1 MVVQYVEPTHPIVA
15 GAQQIR
21 EILGDLADVNP
32 LFMSPGAQAE
42 ALREMVAATNQLTE
56 LQARVMASAAQVADD
71 AGKHDTAGW
80 LAHETHIGPREAR
93 AQKRLAEALEAW
105 PAVAAGMRAGVVN
118 REQAEIIT
126 RALNALPD
134 DTAAELIPRAEAHLV
149 DEASRWNPNQLRVLA
164 RQVLDVIDPDGTEAR
179 EAKKLEAEER
189 TAFQKTR
196 LSFAKKHDG
205 TTKIT
210 IVVPDLTATRLAH
223 LLHAFTS
230 PRHDPAD
237 KQALADA
244 AGDEA
249 GERVWWKLP
258 NNKKL
263 GHAFCELLENID
275 PNSMPQHG
283 TTGTELIVTI
293 PLADLRRD
301 LAAATVLGPHGVE
314 RITANEARRLACE
327 AGIIPAVL
335 GGQGHVLDLGRT
347 SRLATKAQKKAL
359 ILIRATCSEE
369 GCDVPAA
376 MTEVHHLNAWS
387 QGGKTDLKDL
397 VLLCKPG
404 HRRIH
409 SPDYTHE
416 RLPDGTIRFYR
427 RT

>member
-56 LQARVMASAAQVADD
+56 LRARVMAAAPQIADQS
-71 AGKHDTAGW
+71 GKNDTAAW
-80 LAHETHIGPREAR
+80 LAHETHLGPREAK

-126 RALNALPD
+126 RALNALPE
-134 DTAAELIPRAEAHLV
+134 DTEPALIPKAEAHLV

-164 RQVLDVIDPDGTEAR
+164 RQVLDVIDPDGAESR
-179 EAKKLEAEER
+179 EAKKLAAEEKS
-189 TAFQKTR
+189 AFQKTR

-210 IVVPDLTATRLAH
+210 LVVPDLTATRLAH

-275 PNSMPQHG
+275 PATMPQHG

-301 LAAATVLGPHGVE
+301 LAAATVLGPTGVE
-314 RITANEARRLACE
+314 RITAHEARRLACE

-335 GGQGHVLDLGRT
+335 DGKGHVLDLGRT
-347 SRLATKAQKKAL
+347 ARLATKAQKKAL
-359 ILIRATCSEE
+359 MLIRATCSGE
-369 GCDVPAA
+369 GCEVPAS

-387 QGGKTDLKDL
+387 QGGKTDLADL
-397 VLLCKPG
+397 DLFCKAD
-404 HRRIH
+404 HRRMH
-409 SPDYTHE
+409 DPNYTHE
-416 RLPDGTIRFYR
+416 RLPNGDVRFTR